1 MMITKLVLAD
11 SFNSLQNF
19 FSVHDGQN
27 DDTATNNEVTTLI
40 FKNISKGLTDVEQT
54 SKKINV

>member
-40 FKNISKGLTDVEQT
+40 LRTFQKV
-54 SKKINV
+54 